1 MINEDRDN
9 YELKEA
15 LLNEENNIYYCP
27 TCGEG
32 INPPPCNPYD
42 NPNKND
48 KNYNCF
54 CCKIA
59 LYDALYTTICCILC
73 RNWFFCCI

>member
-1 MINEDRDN
+1 MIKEDQDH

-15 LLNEENNIYYCP
+15 LLNEENNTYYCP

-32 INPPPCNPYD
+32 INPPSSNPYD

-48 KNYNCF
+48 KNDN
-54 CCKIA
+54 CCKIS
-59 LYDALYTTICCILC
+59 LYNALYTTVCCIIC